1 MDNLIEL
8 ENSDLL
14 GNVTYVDTAQVI
26 IEIDNP
32 IIMGRISV
40 GNLVAIET
48 DKKHQILIS
57 LIEKVTRKYVD
68 DFDGDEDDEIE
79 ILASST
85 DYVKVNIIGT
95 VLLQSFK

>member
-40 GNLVAIET
+40 GNLVAI
-48 DKKHQILIS
+48 
-57 LIEKVTRKYVD
+57 
-68 DFDGDEDDEIE
+68 
-79 ILASST
+79 
-85 DYVKVNIIGT
+85 
-95 VLLQSFK
+95 